1 MRHPQKEPLI
11 DLNPL
16 VNVNGTS
23 NDLGQLG
30 VDILNWYPKTPEKS
44 ENVVEGSVMPSKFS
58 VRKRNRIF
66 DNYDIC
72 CKICKKNIFFKIFA
86 ETTEQ
91 QYRNVIHYIIR
102 KKDFC
107 Y

>member
-1 MRHPQKEPLI
+1 
-11 DLNPL
+11 
-16 VNVNGTS
+16 
-23 NDLGQLG
+23 
-30 VDILNWYPKTPEKS
+30 
-44 ENVVEGSVMPSKFS
+44 MPSKFS
-58 VRKRNRIF
+58 VRKRNKIF

-107 Y
+107 YQNELKRQTRTPTPLFIIFLNLAG